1 MAEEAQG
8 AKQLT
13 VAEAAKYFHRS
24 QQTIRKWVQDGT
36 LIAANNTV
44 IREKPGNWTI
54 IVREE

>member
-1 MAEEAQG
+1 MAEESSG

-13 VAEAAKYFHRS
+13 VAEAAKYFGRS
-24 QQTIRKWVQDGT
+24 EPTIRQWIQNGT

-54 IVREE
+54 IVHDP